1 MKDTVKDSECL
12 ICTNK
17 NKLTKVIHSPEFI
30 LTSSKDNFYDSD
42 SGIYKQSC
50 VFINQEPFKYDMID
64 ETIELLNDHLFIYQV
79 KCLNK
84 QIEYKGNWS
93 FKNKTIDLF
102 VGDYQPNVDIIIR
115 FPIVI
120 QDNKFII
127 KKSQPI
133 KVISPDCIHL
143 GDYVFAVDLGYI
155 KK

>member
-1 MKDTVKDSECL
+1 MKDTECL
-12 ICTNK
+12 ICISK

-30 LTSSKDNFYDSD
+30 FTNSKDNFYNSD

-50 VFINQEPFKYDMID
+50 VFINQEPFKYDVLD
-64 ETIELLNDHLFIYQV
+64 EIIELLDDNHFTYHV
-79 KCLNK
+79 KYLNK

-102 VGDYQPNVDIIIR
+102 VGDYKPNVDIIIR

-127 KKSQPI
+127 KKTQPI